1 MASPICISHY
11 NTPQPHTTI
20 IRDGSNAKNAIVIDD
35 NDEDDVQLS
44 NNQTLLPEVIVQKS
58 YVPIL
63 DLTGGSATPPASHPP
78 EGVAE
83 LPGSEVPAE
92 FASQPTY
99 TLSWGTHAH
108 AQQTEQNPPVAT
120 NDELPDTAINS
131 TVIPSQDKT
140 PSLSQGRNSAD
151 RPSPQ
156 RQNSRPRMKERNVK
170 FRSGSARRGVGNPQL
185 WDDDDITAVAP
196 RSTPASDLQAELYC
210 KSGRVVQCPGQ
221 PGSEPHQTPY
231 SEQKVDGVIK
241 YGCTPEC
248 GYIVSVAEYKEM
260 VYKNLIRG
268 IVPRGAGMMSDDVVE
283 KEVVTLENGDKHSEG
298 ATRVDPPSPASQS
311 IRGDQVELL
320 SNPKSPSEPL
330 EPLVT
335 ELAMEIMGVENS
347 DSGSSLPAAV
357 APTDKPA
364 IEILTT
370 VDESVSPPLV
380 DDPSATKPVSESSQS
395 VVEQTRYDK
404 FKTEDIPGALE
415 PSAEGAPAELPAEV
429 HAPPPA
435 PELQQSSPNP
445 PISPT
450 LLPSPKEK
458 PSQINN
464 PLLEGSLPQDPID
477 SEKLDAPQ
485 RSNSPPPPPTNMPN
499 PKESTPKA
507 MSPPTSTTLADPSFS
522 KTSSR
527 SKASRR
533 MVPSPQPPPPPA
545 PVENTHMP
553 PTTRSSS
560 SKNVCIACKRENGG
574 LSADHPVKCQVCKRA
589 WHRSCNAGLENMGY
603 KVTSWTCRSCSR
615 SRKATRSGTSGGS
628 TAGSTGRR
636 SSRQS
641 LPSSAKRNSDGLYG
655 LGPKQ
660 QTKDTVRRPSS
671 NSPSIVLA
679 TTTITNAEQGLDKP
693 NTQDAPDEASE
704 TQAEPRRLRNRS
716 RSPRRDESVNIMGR
730 VRDMVDKAPPLPT
743 MRTRRSVSYQTRD
756 KSSSRNLEEDG
767 DDNGETSTP
776 RSRRAARLVRVSLE
790 KNPRKE
796 DQDTGRRQPV
806 RASRKRRI
814 SPAIEPELEEQDTT
828 LVADLKPSPKR
839 QRVES
844 PPVILDDEILNEEP
858 MVIDDPRQE
867 TGDQVVESQTVA
879 DVTAVETGEAEN
891 EVIEE
896 QGGEPID
903 VSETAQASAQEVP
916 SSPKIG
922 KFKPLPTLSLQRL
935 NDMICNSGTTLDFP
949 RRQATENFGIP
960 EQPQDPEEDMHIF
973 VSPQIP
979 EILSI
984 APQADEGAN
993 LPADMPCDIR
1003 TFEEQEPLPPSI
1015 DPEDIDIDAE
1025 FEGFSETHKDAEDEV
1040 GERYNTRAEGLESR
1054 GEECSILENEVAT
1067 SMTALTDGIL
1077 QQTEEQQKMAEE
1089 LSVANERC
1097 EEYKK
1102 SAQKA
1107 KEECEQLK
1115 CRIEILEKEVESSR
1129 KNNGSTLGLEKQLA
1143 NARTRYEKAERE
1155 LSVSKA
1161 KTKELERIQRRC
1173 EALQNRLDDSK
1184 KDYRQL
1190 VAETEGQAEK
1200 LEAAINEKNAL
1211 AQNIGSVKSHLDQAR
1226 RDSDAAN
1233 SELKTARDS
1242 YKVLEREVKILRAHD
1257 TRVRLPSLANTGI
1270 GGLYSETAKQLEDLK
1285 ALNLELRQ
1293 KLNNEAAQGIYHT
1306 EQFNKM
1312 WKEHA
1317 DIRKEHDEA
1326 KAQNSELKLLNKN
1339 LQKRLDNSAI
1349 QNFYSK
1355 ESLTDLWKSINKK
1368 DAEIKG
1374 LKEEKT
1380 KSEEANKKVGDE
1392 NEKLKQKNRELEGAN
1407 KELEEANKKLEYTAN
1422 QEQAELE
1429 NLKSSNLTH
1438 ELMKYH
1444 YEEQIRNLKEA
1455 AEAGNKGLEDKK
1467 LVLPNIHQI
1476 AWTSKHPSDH
1486 VKQQQLDDLVLAP
1499 IGNLSGL
1506 DKDLTKKESSRIKEL
1521 EDELERRK
1529 ALEDGLLERLQAAEQ
1544 RCRELECRSSTSSLM
1559 SSLSGP
1565 ALESEPEFDFE
1576 VSNPMLPQCGTEV
1589 DAVGDLPENH
1599 RVRTSQPWK
1608 ERYEAWYN
1616 RNPRA
1621 LHLHRSCKREL
1632 TSIKGKVKV
1641 LETDGSE
1648 CKPDD
1653 DKADLRG
1660 RTRKRGEMTFD
1671 EFRGIN
1677 QNEVVPVSMEKCGK
1691 VVFRKAEKNRR
1702 TGGLSRH
1709 AVMYKTGRNVPGELR
1724 G

>member
-11 NTPQPHTTI
+11 NIPQPHIAI
-20 IRDGSNAKNAIVIDD
+20 IRDGSNAKNAIIIDD
-35 NDEDDVQLS
+35 NDEEDVHPS
-44 NNQTLLPEVIVQKS
+44 NNQTLLPGVIVQNP

-131 TVIPSQDKT
+131 TVIPGQDKT
-140 PSLSQGRNSAD
+140 PSLSQERSSAD

-170 FRSGSARRGVGNPQL
+170 FRSGSARRSVGNPQL
-185 WDDDDITAVAP
+185 WGDDDITAVAP

-210 KSGRVVQCPGQ
+210 KTGRLVQCPGL
-221 PGSEPHQTPY
+221 PGSEPHQVPY

-241 YGCTPEC
+241 YGCTQEC

-268 IVPRGAGMMSDDVVE
+268 IVPLGAGMMSDDVVE
-283 KEVVTLENGDKHSEG
+283 KEVVTVENRDKHSEG
-298 ATRVDPPSPASQS
+298 AAGVDPPSPVSQS
-311 IRGDQVELL
+311 IRGDQVEPL

-335 ELAMEIMGVENS
+335 ELAMEVVEAENS
-347 DSGSSLPAAV
+347 DSRSSLPATV

-370 VDESVSPPLV
+370 IDESVSPPLV

-395 VVEQTRYDK
+395 VVEQTR
-404 FKTEDIPGALE
+404 TEDIPGAPE
-415 PSAEGAPAELPAEV
+415 PSAEGAPAELPAEA

-435 PELQQSSPNP
+435 PELQQSTPIS

-464 PLLEGSLPQDPID
+464 PLLEGSIPQAPID
-477 SEKLDAPQ
+477 SEKIDAPSQ
-485 RSNSPPPPPTNMPN
+485 QPSNSPPPPLTNMSN
-499 PKESTPKA
+499 PKESMSKTL
-507 MSPPTSTTLADPSFS
+507 SPPTSTTLADPSFS

-615 SRKATRSGTSGGS
+615 SRKATRSGTSVGS

-641 LPSSAKRNSDGLYG
+641 LPSSAKRNSSGLYG

-660 QTKDTVRRPSS
+660 QTKDAVRRPSS

-679 TTTITNAEQGLDKP
+679 TTTITDAEQGPDKP
-693 NTQDAPDEASE
+693 NTQDTPEGASDM
-704 TQAEPRRLRNRS
+704 QAEPRRLRNRS
-716 RSPRRDESVNIMGR
+716 RSPRRDESVTSMGR
-730 VRDMVDKAPPLPT
+730 VRDRVDKAPPVPT

-756 KSSSRNLEEDG
+756 ISSSRNLEEDG

-790 KNPRKE
+790 KNSRKE
-796 DQDTGRRQPV
+796 DQDTGRTQPV

-814 SPAIEPELEEQDTT
+814 SPAVEPELEEQDTT
-828 LVADLKPSPKR
+828 LVADLEPSLKR

-858 MVIDDPRQE
+858 MVIDELGQKA
-867 TGDQVVESQTVA
+867 GDQVVESQTVA

-891 EVIEE
+891 EVIGE
-896 QGGEPID
+896 QAGEPTD
-903 VSETAQASAQEVP
+903 VSETAQAPVQEIP

-949 RRQATENFGIP
+949 RRQATETFGRP

-973 VSPQIP
+973 VSPQIQ
-979 EILSI
+979 EILST
-984 APQADEGAN
+984 APQANEGAN

-1040 GERYNTRAEGLESR
+1040 RERYNTQAEGLESR
-1054 GEECSILENEVAT
+1054 GVECSVLENEVAT
-1067 SMTALTDGIL
+1067 SVTALNDGIL
-1077 QQTEEQQKMAEE
+1077 QQTKEQQKMVEE
-1089 LSVANERC
+1089 LNVANERC

-1102 SAQKA
+1102 STQKA

-1115 CRIEILEKEVESSR
+1115 CRIETLEKEVESSH
-1129 KNNGSTLGLEKQLA
+1129 KNNGSTLELEKRLA

-1161 KTKELERIQRRC
+1161 KAKELERIQRRC
-1173 EALQNRLDDSK
+1173 EALQNKLDDSK

-1211 AQNIGSVKSHLDQAR
+1211 AQNIGNVKSHLDQAR
-1226 RDSDAAN
+1226 RDSDVAN
-1233 SELKTARDS
+1233 FELKTARDG

-1257 TRVRLPSLANTGI
+1257 TRVRLPSLANTGV

-1293 KLNNEAAQGIYHT
+1293 KLNNEATQGFYHT
-1306 EQFNKM
+1306 EQFNRM

-1317 DIRKEHDEA
+1317 EIRKERDEA
-1326 KAQNSELKLLNKN
+1326 KAQNSELKLLNKD
-1339 LQKRLDNSAI
+1339 LQTKLDSFVIRNV
-1349 QNFYSK
+1349 YSK
-1355 ESLTDLWKSINKK
+1355 ESVTDLWKNINKK
-1368 DAEIKG
+1368 DAEVKK
-1374 LKEEKT
+1374 LKEEKA
-1380 KSEEANKKVGDE
+1380 KLEVANTKVGDE

-1407 KELEEANKKLEYTAN
+1407 KELEEVNKKLEYTAN

-1429 NLKSSNLTH
+1429 NLKSSNLAH

-1455 AEAGNKGLEDKK
+1455 AEVGNKGLEDKK

-1476 AWTSKHPSDH
+1476 AWTSNHPSDH

-1506 DKDLTKKESSRIKEL
+1506 DKNLTKKEPSRIKEL

-1529 ALEDGLLERLQAAEQ
+1529 AIEDGLLERLQAAEQ
-1544 RCRELECRSSTSSLM
+1544 RCRELECRSSTPDLISSF
-1559 SSLSGP
+1559 SGP
-1565 ALESEPEFDFE
+1565 TLESEPEFDFQ

-1671 EFRGIN
+1671 EFRGID

-1702 TGGLSRH
+1702 TGGFSRH

>member
-1 MASPICISHY
+1 MALGYIIF
-11 NTPQPHTTI
+11 NTNKLGCGGYIHWTLNGAGVL
-20 IRDGSNAKNAIVIDD
+20 RDA
-35 NDEDDVQLS
+35 
-44 NNQTLLPEVIVQKS
+44 NQTLLPEAIVQKS

-120 NDELPDTAINS
+120 NDELPDTDINS

-140 PSLSQGRNSAD
+140 PGLSQERNSAD

-170 FRSGSARRGVGNPQL
+170 FRSGSARRGAGNPQL

-248 GYIVSVAEYKEM
+248 GYVVSVAEYKEM

-283 KEVVTLENGDKHSEG
+283 KEVVTLENGNKHSEDPTG
-298 ATRVDPPSPASQS
+298 VDPPSPVSQS

-335 ELAMEIMGVENS
+335 ELAMEVEVENS
-347 DSGSSLPAAV
+347 DSRSSLPATV

-370 VDESVSPPLV
+370 VDEFVSPPLV

-395 VVEQTRYDK
+395 VVEQSR
-404 FKTEDIPGALE
+404 TEDIPGAPE
-415 PSAEGAPAELPAEV
+415 PSAEGAPAELPAEA

-435 PELQQSSPNP
+435 PEPQQSTPTP

-450 LLPSPKEK
+450 LLPSAKEK
-458 PSQINN
+458 PSQIDN
-464 PLLEGSLPQDPID
+464 PLLEGSLPQDLID
-477 SEKLDAPQ
+477 SEKIDAP
-485 RSNSPPPPPTNMPN
+485 
-499 PKESTPKA
+499 
-507 MSPPTSTTLADPSFS
+507 
-522 KTSSR
+522 
-527 SKASRR
+527 
-533 MVPSPQPPPPPA
+533 
-545 PVENTHMP
+545 THHF
-553 PTTRSSS
+553 R
-560 SKNVCIACKRENGG
+560 
-574 LSADHPVKCQVCKRA
+574 
-589 WHRSCNAGLENMGY
+589 
-603 KVTSWTCRSCSR
+603 SR

-628 TAGSTGRR
+628 TTGSTGRR

-641 LPSSAKRNSDGLYG
+641 LPSSTKRNSGGLYG

-660 QTKDTVRRPSS
+660 QTKDAVRRPSS

-679 TTTITNAEQGLDKP
+679 TTTITDAEQGPDKP
-693 NTQDAPDEASE
+693 NTQDSPEDASDM
-704 TQAEPRRLRNRS
+704 QAEPRRLRNRS
-716 RSPRRDESVNIMGR
+716 RSPRKDRSVNSMER
-730 VRDMVDKAPPLPT
+730 VRDRVDKAPPLLT

-767 DDNGETSTP
+767 DDNGEASTP

-796 DQDTGRRQPV
+796 DQDTGRTQPV

-814 SPAIEPELEEQDTT
+814 SPAMEPGLEEQDTT
-828 LVADLKPSPKR
+828 LVADLEPSPKR

-858 MVIDDPRQE
+858 IVIDDPTQE
-867 TGDQVVESQTVA
+867 KGDQVVESQTVA

-896 QGGEPID
+896 QSGEPAD

-949 RRQATENFGIP
+949 RRQATETFGVP

-973 VSPQIP
+973 VPPQIQ

-1040 GERYNTRAEGLESR
+1040 RERYNTQAEGLGSH
-1054 GEECSILENEVAT
+1054 GGECSILENEVAT
-1067 SMTALTDGIL
+1067 SVTALTDGIL
-1077 QQTEEQQKMAEE
+1077 QQTEEQQKMVEE
-1089 LSVANERC
+1089 LRVANEMC

-1115 CRIEILEKEVESSR
+1115 CRIEILEKEVESSH

-1161 KTKELERIQRRC
+1161 KAKELERIQKRC

-1233 SELKTARDS
+1233 SELKVARDG
-1242 YKVLEREVKILRAHD
+1242 YKVLEREVKILRAYD
-1257 TRVRLPSLANTGI
+1257 ARIRLPSLVNTGI

-1285 ALNLELRQ
+1285 ALNLELHQ
-1293 KLNNEAAQGIYHT
+1293 KLDNEAAQGIYHT

-1317 DIRKEHDEA
+1317 DIRKERDEA
-1326 KAQNSELKLLNKN
+1326 KAQNSELKLSNKN
-1339 LQKRLDNSAI
+1339 LQTQLDNSAI

-1368 DAEIKG
+1368 DAEFKG

-1380 KSEEANKKVGDE
+1380 KLEEANKKVGDE

-1455 AEAGNKGLEDKK
+1455 AEAGNKGLEEKK

-1476 AWTSKHPSDH
+1476 AWTSEHPSDH

-1506 DKDLTKKESSRIKEL
+1506 DKDLTKREPSRIKEL

-1544 RCRELECRSSTSSLM
+1544 RCRELECRSATPSLM
-1559 SSLSGP
+1559 SSFSGP
-1565 ALESEPEFDFE
+1565 VLEPEPEFDFG
-1576 VSNPMLPQCGTEV
+1576 VLNPMLPQCGTEV

>member
-1 MASPICISHY
+1 MQWQI
-11 NTPQPHTTI
+11 PQFQPAGTI
-20 IRDGSNAKNAIVIDD
+20 LYEA
-35 NDEDDVQLS
+35 L
-44 NNQTLLPEVIVQKS
+44 NQTLLPEVIVQKS

-120 NDELPDTAINS
+120 NDELPDTAINL

-140 PSLSQGRNSAD
+140 PGLSQERNSAD

-170 FRSGSARRGVGNPQL
+170 FRSGSARRGAGNPQL
-185 WDDDDITAVAP
+185 WDDDDITAAAP

-248 GYIVSVAEYKEM
+248 GYVVSVAEYKEM

-283 KEVVTLENGDKHSEG
+283 KEVVTVENRDEHSEG
-298 ATRVDPPSPASQS
+298 PKGVDPPSPVSES

-335 ELAMEIMGVENS
+335 ELAMEVEAENS
-347 DSGSSLPAAV
+347 DSRSSLPATV
-357 APTDKPA
+357 AATDKPA

-395 VVEQTRYDK
+395 VVEQSR
-404 FKTEDIPGALE
+404 TEDIPGAPE

-435 PELQQSSPNP
+435 PEPQQSTPTL

-450 LLPSPKEK
+450 LLPSAKEK
-458 PSQINN
+458 SSQIDN
-464 PLLEGSLPQDPID
+464 PLLEGSLSQDLID
-477 SEKLDAPQ
+477 SEKIDAPQ
-485 RSNSPPPPPTNMPN
+485 PSNSPPPPPTNMSN

-507 MSPPTSTTLADPSFS
+507 MSLSSSTTLSDPSFP
-522 KTSSR
+522 KVSSR

-545 PVENTHMP
+545 PAENTHMP

-615 SRKATRSGTSGGS
+615 SRKATKSGTSGGS
-628 TAGSTGRR
+628 TTGSTGRR

-641 LPSSAKRNSDGLYG
+641 LPSSTKRNSGGLYG

-660 QTKDTVRRPSS
+660 QTKDAVRRPSS

-679 TTTITNAEQGLDKP
+679 TTTITDAEQGPNKP
-693 NTQDAPDEASE
+693 NTQDSPEDASDM
-704 TQAEPRRLRNRS
+704 QAEPRRLRNRS
-716 RSPRRDESVNIMGR
+716 RSPRKDKSVNSMER
-730 VRDMVDKAPPLPT
+730 VRDRVDKAPSLLT

-767 DDNGETSTP
+767 DENGETSTP

-796 DQDTGRRQPV
+796 DQDTGRTQPV

-814 SPAIEPELEEQDTT
+814 SPAMEPGLEEQDTT
-828 LVADLKPSPKR
+828 LVADLEPSPKR

-858 MVIDDPRQE
+858 MVIDDPGQE
-867 TGDQVVESQTVA
+867 KGDQVVESQPVA
-879 DVTAVETGEAEN
+879 DVTAVETGEAEKK
-891 EVIEE
+891 VIEE
-896 QGGEPID
+896 QGGEPAD

-935 NDMICNSGTTLDFP
+935 NDMICNSGTTLEFP
-949 RRQATENFGIP
+949 RRQATETFGIP

-973 VSPQIP
+973 VPPQIQ

-993 LPADMPCDIR
+993 LPAGMPCDIR

-1040 GERYNTRAEGLESR
+1040 RERYNTQAEGLGSH
-1054 GEECSILENEVAT
+1054 GGECSILENEVAT
-1067 SMTALTDGIL
+1067 FVTALTDGIL
-1077 QQTEEQQKMAEE
+1077 QQTEEQQQKMVEE
-1089 LSVANERC
+1089 LRVANEMC

-1115 CRIEILEKEVESSR
+1115 CRIEILEKEVETSH

-1143 NARTRYEKAERE
+1143 GARTRYEKAERE

-1161 KTKELERIQRRC
+1161 KAKELERIQKRC
-1173 EALQNRLDDSK
+1173 EALQNKLDDSK

-1233 SELKTARDS
+1233 SELKTARDG
-1242 YKVLEREVKILRAHD
+1242 YKVLEREVKILRAYD
-1257 TRVRLPSLANTGI
+1257 ARIRLPSLVNTGI

-1285 ALNLELRQ
+1285 ALNLELHQ
-1293 KLNNEAAQGIYHT
+1293 KLDNEAAQGIYHT

-1317 DIRKEHDEA
+1317 DIRKERDEA
-1326 KAQNSELKLLNKN
+1326 KAQNSELKLSNKN
-1339 LQKRLDNSAI
+1339 LQTQLDNSAI

-1380 KSEEANKKVGDE
+1380 KLEEANKKVGDE

-1455 AEAGNKGLEDKK
+1455 AEAGNKGLEEKK

-1476 AWTSKHPSDH
+1476 AWTSEHPSDH

-1506 DKDLTKKESSRIKEL
+1506 DKDLTKREPSRIKEL

-1544 RCRELECRSSTSSLM
+1544 RCRELECRSATPSLM
-1559 SSLSGP
+1559 SSFSGP
-1565 ALESEPEFDFE
+1565 VLEPEPEFDFG

-1599 RVRTSQPWK
+1599 QVRTSQPWK